1 MVGKGR
7 NDPSTLI
14 LTSLASG
21 PKHGYALQQD
31 IARFSGTV
39 LGPGTLYGAIG
50 RLEQR
55 GLIEPVGASDRKRPY
70 RLTAAGAEALQI
82 TLGELRA
89 IVEAGT
95 SGLAGL
101 PSIVERPA

>member
-1 MVGKGR
+1 M
-7 NDPSTLI
+7 
-14 LTSLASG
+14 
-21 PKHGYALQQD
+21 
-31 IARFSGTV
+31 
-39 LGPGTLYGAIG
+39 LYGAIG
-50 RLEQR
+50 RLKSVVAQA
-55 GLIEPVGASDRKRPY
+55 GWCSDRKRPY
-70 RLTAAGAEALQI
+70 RSTAAGAEALQI